1 LAEQAYAY
9 VTLIPVAKGFQKT
22 IAKELGGTNN
32 VGKMAGD
39 KAGKGFGDGFS
50 RGLKTAGLAAAT
62 AAALGA
68 VAAGKFFSDAVS
80 KASALNE
87 SINAVNVAYGAFA
100 SDVLALG
107 DGVASRLGLT
117 QVDFN
122 QAAVRFSGFAD
133 TIAGSSGDV
142 AGVVDQLTTRA
153 ADFASVFNIEVSEAL
168 RLFQSGLAGE
178 AEPLRR
184 FGINLLESEVN
195 AFALANGIGE
205 VGRELTAGEKT
216 QARYG
221 LLMEETAKTQGDFA
235 NTSDQLANS
244 QRIIKAEFADMSAE
258 LGMDLLPAVQDIVN
272 IFAQDFMPV
281 FKELAEYTAPLVR
294 SVLEGVADIMRAAQD
309 PTSFFGQAVGNLRD
323 SFQTLIEVMAPAD
336 DQIEGTIDILGSLA
350 NLLSVLM
357 DIISSFTA
365 FVSTIG
371 PAFEALNNG
380 DFQTFFSWLS
390 SDPIEWR
397 RLNVTTAYTE
407 TGPRPML
414 FPSVDVRGIEDSF
427 TRQARTGFAS
437 TPRVP
442 AVTPP
447 ATQNMTEDAKKLI
460 RDTNQALREAQTEYR
475 QTVKELQDDFRETQL
490 EIAEAYDDTVFNAT
504 KRFNEQSATIVKR
517 YNEQIAEATKRR
529 DESLAKALDDHT
541 KRMAQIQKDFAKQQ
555 ADLIQQSMDR
565 LRSAYASA
573 ISVNVAS
580 IFNSNEIAGR
590 VDGLVQTLRDRLIGA
605 RQLIANAAALAS
617 AGFSQTFIEQVVAAG
632 PEVGNEL
639 AQSILDSTPETQ
651 AELKSLFGSIESE
664 AETGMDAL
672 AQQIYDKTGL
682 ATTELKR
689 LYAESEQALAD
700 SLLAQEE
707 LYKETQAE
715 ILAQFSESVT
725 QAQATMD
732 AALLEAQEALDEAIL
747 AAKEARDKALVK
759 AQEKLDEALIKANE
773 KFLKDIE
780 RIEKAFKSKIDS
792 MLGKI
797 RGLANEISAVAA
809 QIASLE
815 SGATSRINALRPATA
830 MAKGGLVT
838 GPTRALI
845 GEAGPELVIPL
856 DRFESMAGIGG
867 GGPSVNYYAAPNNSL
882 DSEQELFMAMRRAKV
897 VANW

>member
-1 LAEQAYAY
+1 
-9 VTLIPVAKGFQKT
+9 
-22 IAKELGGTNN
+22 
-32 VGKMAGD
+32 
-39 KAGKGFGDGFS
+39 
-50 RGLKTAGLAAAT
+50 
-62 AAALGA
+62 
-68 VAAGKFFSDAVS
+68 
-80 KASALNE
+80 
-87 SINAVNVAYGAFA
+87 
-100 SDVLALG
+100 
-107 DGVASRLGLT
+107 
-117 QVDFN
+117 
-122 QAAVRFSGFAD
+122 
-133 TIAGSSGDV
+133 
-142 AGVVDQLTTRA
+142 
-153 ADFASVFNIEVSEAL
+153 
-168 RLFQSGLAGE
+168 
-178 AEPLRR
+178 
-184 FGINLLESEVN
+184 
-195 AFALANGIGE
+195 
-205 VGRELTAGEKT
+205 
-216 QARYG
+216 
-221 LLMEETAKTQGDFA
+221 
-235 NTSDQLANS
+235 
-244 QRIIKAEFADMSAE
+244 
-258 LGMDLLPAVQDIVN
+258 
-272 IFAQDFMPV
+272 MPV
-281 FKELAEYTAPLVR
+281 FTDLAEYTAPLVQ

-323 SFQTLIEVMAPAD
+323 SFETLIEVMAPAD
-336 DQIEGTIDILGSLA
+336 DQIEGTIDLLGSLA

-390 SDPIEWR
+390 SDPVEWR

-407 TGPRPML
+407 IGPRPML
-414 FPSVDVRGIEDSF
+414 FPQRDVTGITDSF
-427 TRQARTGFAS
+427 MRGGRSLIPAEPITAGFTRGGGTAQD
-437 TPRVP
+437 
-442 AVTPP
+442 
-447 ATQNMTEDAKKLI
+447 MTEDAQKLI
-460 RDTNQALREAQTEYR
+460 RDTNEALREAQTEYR
-475 QTVKELQDDFRETQL
+475 ETVKELQDDFRETQL

-504 KRFNEQSATIVKR
+504 KRFNEQSASIVKR
-517 YNEQIAEATKRR
+517 YNEQIAQATKRR
-529 DESLAKALDDHT
+529 DESLEKALDDHT
-541 KRMAQIQKDFAKQQ
+541 KRMAEIQRDFAKQQ

-580 IFNSNEIAGR
+580 IFNSKEIAGR

-651 AELKSLFGSIESE
+651 AELQSLFGSIESE

-700 SLLAQEE
+700 SLLAQEQ

-715 ILAQFSESVT
+715 ILAEFSASVSE
-725 QAQATMD
+725 AQATMNAALLEAKQALD
-732 AALLEAQEALDEAIL
+732 EAILKAKETMYDALLEAQEALDEAL
-747 AAKEARDKALVK
+747 
-759 AQEKLDEALIKANE
+759 LDAHE
-773 KFLKDIE
+773 KFLEDIE
-780 RIEKAFKSKIDS
+780 RIDKAFTEKIDS
-792 MLGKI
+792 MKGKI
-797 RGLANEISAVAA
+797 RGLAREIASVAS
-809 QIASLE
+809 QIAAIE
-815 SGATSRINALRPATA
+815 SGARASMNAVRPRVALA
-830 MAKGGLVT
+830 EGGLVT